1 MIRFGLFFFNLSS
14 VFCFHLYFATAYRN
28 YQKSNGSTSVEERDE
43 SIPAQD
49 IKFED
54 DDSDDDC
61 NAADFLETS
70 LNSNNALSLPES
82 TPANFASASSSQLAQ
97 LTTQNMNGNGSI
109 FSNVSTDRL
118 ANQDSFPRIWVNSLP
133 NLPMLSNH
141 LKGDESSSSSQ
152 SDQKG
157 HQTQPEL
164 NTNHHDL
171 FAVNKTVNKYNS
183 FGQYIADTLQEMDE
197 KYANELHVHILEE
210 IIKIKSKIFKES

>member
-1 MIRFGLFFFNLSS
+1 MCVRVLFISFFS
-14 VFCFHLYFATAYRN
+14 VVFHRN

-43 SIPAQD
+43 NMPAQE

-54 DDSDDDC
+54 EDSDDDY

-82 TPANFASASSSQLAQ
+82 SPANIASASSSQLTQ
-97 LTTQNMNGNGSI
+97 LTAQNINGNGSI
-109 FSNVSTDRL
+109 FSNVTSDRL
-118 ANQDSFPRIWVNSLP
+118 ANQSDSFPRIWVNSLP
-133 NLPMLSNH
+133 NLPMLSSH

-157 HQTQPEL
+157 HQNQPEL

-171 FAVNKTVNKYNS
+171 FAMNKTVNKYSS

>member
-1 MIRFGLFFFNLSS
+1 MLFISFFS
-14 VFCFHLYFATAYRN
+14 VAFHRN

-43 SIPAQD
+43 NMPAQE

-54 DDSDDDC
+54 EDSDDDY

-82 TPANFASASSSQLAQ
+82 SPANIASASSSQLTQ
-97 LTTQNMNGNGSI
+97 LTAQNINGNGSI
-109 FSNVSTDRL
+109 FSNVTSDRL
-118 ANQDSFPRIWVNSLP
+118 ANQSDSFPRIWVNSLP
-133 NLPMLSNH
+133 NLPMLSSH

-157 HQTQPEL
+157 HQNQPEL

-171 FAVNKTVNKYNS
+171 FAMNKTVNKYSS

>member
-1 MIRFGLFFFNLSS
+1 M
-14 VFCFHLYFATAYRN
+14 YRN
-28 YQKSNGSTSVEERDE
+28 YQKSNGSTSVEERDD
-43 SIPAQD
+43 SIPAQE

-54 DDSDDDC
+54 EDSDDDC

-97 LTTQNMNGNGSI
+97 LTAQNINGNGSI
-109 FSNVSTDRL
+109 FSNVSSDRL

-133 NLPMLSNH
+133 NLPMLSSH

-152 SDQKG
+152 SEQKVLQP
-157 HQTQPEL
+157 QTEL

-171 FAVNKTVNKYNS
+171 FAVNKNVNKYNS